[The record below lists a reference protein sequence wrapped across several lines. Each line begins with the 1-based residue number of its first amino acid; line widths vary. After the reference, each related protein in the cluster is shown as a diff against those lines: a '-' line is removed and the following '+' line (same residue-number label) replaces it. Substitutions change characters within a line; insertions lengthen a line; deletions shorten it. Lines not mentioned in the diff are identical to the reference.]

1 MAESNENSTDKL
13 LVAVAAIVAGAVAQ
27 RVFTLTWRAVRG
39 TEPKKD
45 DDGSTG
51 EMIIF
56 AAISAATVATART
69 WASRRAQGHRSAH
82 HSASASQE

>member
-13 LVAVAAIVAGAVAQ
+13 LVAVAALVAGAVAQ
-27 RVFTLTWRAVRG
+27 RVFTLAWRAVRG
-39 TEPKKD
+39 AEPKKD

-69 WASRRAQGHRSAH
+69 WASRRARGHRSAH